1 MLLHA
6 CTHARTPQECAADA
20 QDVRTDLLLG
30 DVDVFAKANIF
41 LAKRYLTISKRQT
54 KGCKCSR
61 CTGRRAGN
69 RMMMRVMMMMV
80 MMMTMTAYH
89 SHVVVVDDA
98 DESGGGDHGD
108 DKSHRFVWH
117 NLKVG
122 WL

>member
-1 MLLHA
+1 M
-6 CTHARTPQECAADA
+6 HARMHARLKSA
-20 QDVRTDLLLG
+20 QQMHRTSELTCSWEMEMVSLKQTFFLTKCLL
-30 DVDVFAKANIF
+30 N
-41 LAKRYLTISKRQT
+41 ISKRQT

-89 SHVVVVDDA
+89 SHVVFDDA